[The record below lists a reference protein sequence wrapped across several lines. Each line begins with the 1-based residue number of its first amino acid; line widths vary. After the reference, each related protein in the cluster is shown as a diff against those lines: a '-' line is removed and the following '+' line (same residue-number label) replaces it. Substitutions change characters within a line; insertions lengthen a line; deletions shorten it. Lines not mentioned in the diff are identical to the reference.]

1 VAVCDS
7 TKFSRRSL
15 ALIVPPKAIHTVI
28 TDTNLPDKDA
38 KELTAAGIEV
48 IRV

>member
-1 VAVCDS
+1 M
-7 TKFSRRSL
+7 RRSL

-28 TDTNLPDKDA
+28 TDDQLGDHDL
-38 KELTAAGIEV
+38 EVLTSAGIEV